1 MGPSNIHILPEDLI
15 NKIAAGEVIERP
27 ASVVKELVENAID
40 AGSPQ
45 ITIEVQ
51 GAGQK
56 SIRVSDKGRGM
67 TQEEC
72 QLALQRHATSK
83 ISQLDDLFNIQT
95 LGFRGEA
102 LPSIASVSHLKLEP
116 NPSGQGIT
124 VVVKDLFYNTPAR
137 KKFMKSPTTELG
149 HISDIVAKYALANP
163 QIAFEYIS
171 DGKPMLV
178 TAGSGRLKDT
188 VAAVYGADLAKN
200 LIAVEKTFGFGKING
215 LVSHPTLTRIDK
227 GYEVFF
233 VNHRYIKNFLLNRA
247 LEDAYR
253 TLIPSARYPVCILFV
268 EIDPKQIDV
277 NVHPS
282 KREVKFAK
290 TNEVMEAVRET
301 VRTGLSH
308 LLEGSQGTE
317 QTTNSW
323 TPSPPHDQLSMSGS
337 QDSFLPQNSAPDFQ
351 AVEFTVTAIQPFMPL
366 YALKNTYIVATD
378 GEELV
383 LIDQHAAHE
392 RIIYDE
398 LGKQGTE
405 HRMQTLLMPETIEM
419 GPKES
424 LVLQEN
430 LACLRSLSFELE
442 EFGNKS
448 FLLRSI
454 PAAAT
459 KTSAKQLL
467 LDIVAELGELGK
479 SAQLEVR
486 QENIRKTIACKAAV
500 KAGDKL
506 NQTEMNQLIKDLF
519 STENPSTCPH
529 GRPTIIRVTEE
540 ELKKRFGR

>member
-27 ASVVKELVENAID
+27 ASVVKELVENSID
-40 AGSPQ
+40 AGSLQ
-45 ITIEVQ
+45 ITIEIQ

-124 VVVKDLFYNTPAR
+124 AVVKDLFYNTPAR

-149 HISDIVAKYALANP
+149 HIGDVVAKYALANP
-163 QIAFEYIS
+163 HIAFEYVS
-171 DGKPMLV
+171 DGKPLLI

-253 TLIPSARYPVCILFV
+253 TLIPSSRFPISILFI
-268 EIDPKQIDV
+268 EIDPKQVDV

-301 VRTGLSH
+301 VRAALSN
-308 LLEGSQGTE
+308 LLEGSQAPE
-317 QTTNSW
+317 QSNNAW
-323 TPSPPHDQLSMSGS
+323 EPFAPSDQLSMSGFNSGPQS
-337 QDSFLPQNSAPDFQ
+337 QFPVPSSQEI
-351 AVEFTVTAIQPFMPL
+351 EFNVTAIQPFMPL
-366 YALKNTYIVATD
+366 YALNNTYIVATD

-430 LACLRSLSFELE
+430 LACLRSLGFELE

-448 FLLRSI
+448 FLLRSV

-459 KTSAKQLL
+459 KTAAKQLL
-467 LDIVAELGELGK
+467 IDIVAELGELGK
-479 SAQLEVR
+479 SAQLEVK

-519 STENPSTCPH
+519 ATQNPATCPH
-529 GRPTIIRVTEE
+529 GRPTIIRITEE

>member
-1 MGPSNIHILPEDLI
+1 MQSNIHILPEDLI

-45 ITIEVQ
+45 ITIEIQ
-51 GAGQK
+51 AAGQK
-56 SIRVSDKGRGM
+56 LIRVSDRGRGM
-67 TQEEC
+67 TLEEC

-83 ISQLDDLFNIQT
+83 INQLDDLFNIQT

-102 LPSIASVSHLKLEP
+102 LPSIASVSHLKIEP

-137 KKFMKSPTTELG
+137 KKFMKSPATELG
-149 HISDIVAKYALANP
+149 HIGDVISKYALANP
-163 QIAFEYIS
+163 HIAFEYIS
-171 DGKPMLV
+171 DGKPMLT
-178 TAGSGRLKDT
+178 TAGSGRLKDA

-200 LIAVEKTFGFGKING
+200 LIEVEKTFGFGKING

-227 GYEVFF
+227 EYEVFF

-253 TLIPSARYPVCILFV
+253 TLIPSARYPVCVLFI
-268 EIDPKQIDV
+268 EIDPKQVDV
-277 NVHPS
+277 NAHPS
-282 KREVKFAK
+282 KREVKFAN

-323 TPSPPHDQLSMSGS
+323 TPSPSHDQISMSGF
-337 QDSFLPQNSAPDFQ
+337 QDSFMPQRSTPDFQ

-378 GEELV
+378 GEELF

-398 LGKQGTE
+398 LGTQNTE
-405 HRMQTLLMPETIEM
+405 LRTQALLIPETIEI
-419 GPKES
+419 GTKDK

-430 LACLRSLSFELE
+430 LASLHALGFELE
-442 EFGNKS
+442 EFGN
-448 FLLRSI
+448 
-454 PAAAT
+454 
-459 KTSAKQLL
+459 
-467 LDIVAELGELGK
+467 
-479 SAQLEVR
+479 
-486 QENIRKTIACKAAV
+486 
-500 KAGDKL
+500 
-506 NQTEMNQLIKDLF
+506 
-519 STENPSTCPH
+519 
-529 GRPTIIRVTEE
+529 
-540 ELKKRFGR
+540 

>member
-1 MGPSNIHILPEDLI
+1 MGPANIQILAEDLI

-56 SIRVSDKGRGM
+56 LIRVSDRGHGM
-67 TQEEC
+67 TPEEC

-102 LPSIASVSHLKLEP
+102 LPSIASVSHLKIEP

-137 KKFMKSPTTELG
+137 KKFIKSPATELG
-149 HISDIVAKYALANP
+149 HIGDVVSKYALANP
-163 QIAFEYIS
+163 HIAFEYVS
-171 DGKPMLV
+171 DGKPLLV
-178 TAGSGRLKDT
+178 TAGSGRLKDAL
-188 VAAVYGADLAKN
+188 AAIYGADLAKN
-200 LIAVEKTFGFGKING
+200 LIEVDKTFGFGKING
-215 LVSHPTLTRIDK
+215 LVSPPTLSRIDK
-227 GYEVFF
+227 EYEVFF

-253 TLIPSARYPVCILFV
+253 TLIPSSRFPISILFL

-301 VRTGLSH
+301 VRTALSH
-308 LLEGSQGTE
+308 LLEGSQNAE
-317 QTTNSW
+317 QVPSSW
-323 TPSPPHDQLSMSGS
+323 AASSSGDQLFMSDFDSGPQPQFPIPSS
-337 QDSFLPQNSAPDFQ
+337 QEIELN
-351 AVEFTVTAIQPFMPL
+351 VTAIQPFMPL
-366 YALKNTYIVATD
+366 YALKDTYIVATD

-398 LGKQGTE
+398 LGTQNTE
-405 HRMQTLLMPETIEM
+405 LRTQTLLIPETIEI
-419 GPKES
+419 GAKDK
-424 LVLQEN
+424 LTLQEN
-430 LACLRSLSFELE
+430 LSSLIALGFELE
-442 EFGNKS
+442 EFGNNA
-448 FLLRSI
+448 FLLRAV

>member
-1 MGPSNIHILPEDLI
+1 MGHTNIHILPEDLI

-27 ASVVKELVENAID
+27 ASAVKELVENSID
-40 AGSPQ
+40 AESPK
-45 ITIEVQ
+45 ITVEIQ

-56 SIRVSDKGRGM
+56 LIRVSDKGRGM
-67 TQEEC
+67 TEEEC
-72 QLALQRHATSK
+72 QLALERHATSK
-83 ISQLDDLFNIQT
+83 ISQLEDLFNIQT

-102 LPSIASVSHLKLEP
+102 LPSIASVSRLKIEP
-116 NPSGQGIT
+116 NPSGAGISVT
-124 VVVKDLFYNTPAR
+124 VKDLFYNTPAR
-137 KKFMKSPTTELG
+137 KKFLKSPATELG
-149 HISDIVAKYALANP
+149 HIGDIIAKYALANP

-171 DGKPMLV
+171 DGKPMLI
-178 TAGSGRLKDT
+178 TAGSGRLKDA

-200 LIAVEKTFGFGKING
+200 LIEVEKNFGFGKING
-215 LVSHPTLTRIDK
+215 LVCPPTLSRIDK
-227 GYEVFF
+227 EYEVFF

-253 TLIPSARYPVCILFV
+253 TLIPSARYPVCILFL
-268 EIDPKQIDV
+268 EIDPKQVDV

-308 LLEGSQGTE
+308 LLAGSQTAE
-317 QTTNSW
+317 QTTNPW
-323 TPSPPHDQLSMSGS
+323 TPPPSHDQLSMSGF
-337 QDSFLPQNSAPDFQ
+337 QDENSTPDFQ
-351 AVEFTVTAIQPFMPL
+351 AVEFAVTAIQPFMPL

-398 LGKQGTE
+398 LGARNTELRTQG
-405 HRMQTLLMPETIEM
+405 LLMPETIEI
-419 GPKES
+419 GAKDK

-430 LACLRSLSFELE
+430 LPSLLALGFELE
-442 EFGNKS
+442 EFGSNAY
-448 FLLRSI
+448 LLRSV
-454 PAAAT
+454 PAVAV

-479 SAQLEVR
+479 SAHLEVR

-506 NQTEMNQLIKDLF
+506 NLTEMNQLIKNLF
-519 STENPSTCPH
+519 STQNPATCPH